1 MLQYVR
7 TCVLVACS
15 FCKQTGHDKRQ
26 CPIKKEE
33 KIKIQRDR
41 LNMAIQV
48 LPVVMNNP
56 IFQALAWWQISK
68 RNKVL
73 DFTNK
78 LIVAQEATGLLE
90 IGGKGFM
97 ADVNPV
103 DLPEGVVLGAIIQ
116 EVEDTQEFIS
126 WGVDKAKA
134 KKKQAEDI
142 VKDAIQKT
150 KETKGAIAQ
159 HGLET
164 GQSDYVRDLEE
175 GTRYFLK
182 YGEIPPQLLE
192 KYKFW

>member
-1 MLQYVR
+1 
-7 TCVLVACS
+7 VACS
-15 FCKQTGHDKRQ
+15 FCKQNGHDKRQ

-90 IGGKGFM
+90 LGGASFM

-126 WGVDKAKA
+126 WGVNKTKA
-134 KKKQAEDI
+134 KKEQAEQI
-142 VKDAIQKT
+142 IKDVIQKT
-150 KETKGAIAQ
+150 KETTQETKGAIAQ
-159 HGLET
+159 HGYET
-164 GQSDYVRDLEE
+164 GSSEWVRELEE

-182 YGEIPPQLLE
+182 YGEVPPQLLE